1 MKKMILAITFA
12 MVFAVFLSLALV
24 CLLNLLGIAMAIS
37 LDGSAVTERYPRFI
51 PFCLMVGMLALA
63 VILVAFIL
71 NLKASEKFAFT
82 KKLWMN
88 EIVIAFIISIPMIK
102 LWEMMFDFL
111 QKTF

>member
-51 PFCLMVGMLALA
+51 PFCFIIGIFALA
-63 VILVAFIL
+63 SIIVTFIL
-71 NLKASEKFAFT
+71 NLKASEKSAFT
-82 KKLWMN
+82 KPLLVTEM
-88 EIVIAFIISIPMIK
+88 IVAFVISFPMIK
-102 LWEMMFDFL
+102 PWETLFEFL
-111 QKTF
+111 QKAF

>member
-1 MKKMILAITFA
+1 MKKI
-12 MVFAVFLSLALV
+12 SLALAFIMAYAFSLSIGFE
-24 CLLNLLGIAMAIS
+24 CLFHLLGVAMAIS
-37 LDGSAVTERYPRFI
+37 LDGSTVTEQYPRFI